1 MVVAKKV
8 LVIDDDKDFTVSV
21 SALLESEG
29 YAVVV
34 ASSGQEG
41 LRKLV
46 EHKPDAII
54 LDVMMETV
62 EEGYGVNQAIKAEEE
77 YAQYRDIPI
86 IMVSSLEE
94 TPEERFPNAE
104 QVGMSLP
111 GLYLTKPLNISR
123 FLQVLREAVGGS

>member
-1 MVVAKKV
+1 MVAKKK
-8 LVIDDDKDFTVSV
+8 LLIIDDDKDFTVSV

-34 ASSGQEG
+34 ASSGKEG
-41 LRKLV
+41 LEKLV
-46 EHKPDAII
+46 EQKPDGII

-62 EEGYGVNQAIKAEEE
+62 EEGYGVNQAIRTEEQ

-94 TPEERFPNAE
+94 MPDERFPNAE
-104 QVGMSLP
+104 QLGMNLP
-111 GLYLTKPLNISR
+111 AQYLTKPLNIPR
-123 FLQVLREAVGGS
+123 FLQVLREAVGK

>member
-1 MVVAKKV
+1 MVAKKK
-8 LVIDDDKDFTVSV
+8 LLIIDDDKDFTVSV

-34 ASSGQEG
+34 ASSGKEG
-41 LRKLV
+41 LEKLV
-46 EHKPDAII
+46 EHKPDGII

-62 EEGYGVNQAIKAEEE
+62 EEGYGVNQAIRTEEQ

-94 TPEERFPNAE
+94 MPEERFPNAE
-104 QVGMSLP
+104 QLGMSLP
-111 GLYLTKPLNISR
+111 AQYLTKPLNIPR
-123 FLQVLREAVGGS
+123 FLQVLREAVGK